1 MSTATRRAGVTGYRA
16 GPWYAGWAVVLGVAV
31 LLGVAALAGCTAGG
45 ADPTAT
51 PESPTNKLAAIKA
64 YVDRASSVRMA
75 MTSRDIP
82 GDAQGVLG
90 AKGVGAH
97 PPAFKGT
104 VTARVKGIQ
113 ADIDIIAVDGKIYAK
128 LPLVP
133 GMREVSADQLDAPD
147 PAMLFNPDK
156 GITPLL
162 TMTTDAAY
170 GPETRSGSD
179 VLATITGK
187 LPGAKIVDLFWTG
200 DRSGEFAVTYGYVEA
215 TGELRTVELT
225 GPFFGAATSTYALTL
240 DQYGQQ
246 VDIRAP

>member
-1 MSTATRRAGVTGYRA
+1 MSTATRRADVTGHCA
-16 GPWYAGWAVVLGVAV
+16 GFRYAVSLVLLSVAV
-31 LLGVAALAGCTAGG
+31 ALAGCTAGG
-45 ADPTAT
+45 SGPTPT
-51 PESPTNKLAAIKA
+51 PETPTTKLAAIKA
-64 YVDRASSVRMA
+64 FVDAATSVRMT

-82 GDAQGVLG
+82 TDAQGVLG

-97 PPAFKGT
+97 PPAFMGT

-133 GMREVSADQLDAPD
+133 GMRQVTQDQLDAPD

-170 GPETRSGSD
+170 GPATRSGSD
-179 VLATITGK
+179 VLATITGN

-200 DRSGEFAVTYGYVEA
+200 DRSAEFAVSYGFIEA
-215 TGELRTVELT
+215 TGELRTVEVT

-246 VDIRAP
+246 VEIRAP